1 MEALYHPPMLARPGE
16 ITITP
21 WSYQSIVVPLYCGPA
36 ATPGS
41 QNFVTANMAVFY
53 PFGVPEAMLVTQLF
67 WMNGAAVAGNLDAGI
82 YNTSGTLLTSTG
94 STTQVNTAV
103 VQAVNITDYI
113 LPRGLYYFA
122 LASDTS
128 DATQK
133 VLCTIPVAGFAQS
146 FGLLQQ
152 ATAFPLATNA
162 NPAVFAKYTSAFVPQ
177 AGLVGYRALAP

>member
-1 MEALYHPPMLARPGE
+1 MELIHRPPMLCRPGE
-16 ITITP
+16 IVISP
-21 WSYQSIVVPLYCGPA
+21 WSQQSLAVPLYCGVGL
-36 ATPGS
+36 TPGG

-82 YNTSGTLLTSTG
+82 YDTSGTLLTSTG
-94 STTQVNTAV
+94 STAQANTAV
-103 VQAVNITDYI
+103 VQAVNITDYV

-128 DATQK
+128 GATQK
-133 VLCTIPVAGFAQS
+133 VLCTLPAAGIPQAWGMV
-146 FGLLQQ
+146 QQ
-152 ATAFPLATNA
+152 ASAFPLATNA
-162 NPAVFAKYTSAFVPQ
+162 NPAIFAKYTSAFVPQ